1 LWTAGKLFAAAQ
13 EREVTYRYF
22 SEALMDL
29 DARQSIVDWAPATKA
44 LDRPFGPPE
53 QISVGEAMTEAWQ
66 SFSVALDSADSGFLA
81 DHFTDV
87 ALVRATQ
94 AVEAGQGARMA
105 VLEMTSRPE
114 FHHDDGSVLQVATEA
129 VVARYMGEQENLSFF
144 DMSVDGYVTTL
155 VNGAAGWK
163 IAMHERSGAAS
174 LDMAPQ
180 SRSLPKLA
188 GINYYPA
195 QTPWSRFW
203 PAMTVETLE
212 ADFDLIRGLGGN
224 AIRIF
229 LQNDAFTGDD
239 LEENLRKLRLLLET
253 ADDNGLWVVPTL
265 FDLPGGYE
273 TAYWFRDYQS
283 LQRILPVLRDA
294 PNVAYVDLKNEADL
308 DFDQHG
314 QFVIEAW
321 ARTMLNTAR
330 RYAPELLFTIGW
342 AKAESALILADHL
355 DVISYHEYGDPDEAR
370 QKLNQV
376 LTKAGSKPVHITEI
390 GATSFELV
398 ASMPNSPEKQAEEVG
413 NRLRSLQDADGLF
426 VWTLH
431 DFPDL
436 EDAPFGRSPWVRA
449 LQGEFG
455 LYDATGTEKPAAAVV
470 RAEFERLLENSD
482 DD

>member
-1 LWTAGKLFAAAQ
+1 MNSLRNTLIFACLALVGSLGLLWTAGKLFAAAR
-13 EREVTYRYF
+13 EREITYRYF

-29 DARQSIVDWAPATKA
+29 DARQSIVDWAPATAA

-105 VLEMTSRPE
+105 VLEMTSRPQ

-129 VVARYMGEQENLSFF
+129 VVARYMGEQNNLSFF
-144 DMSVDGYVTTL
+144 DMSADGYVTTL

-163 IAMHERSGAAS
+163 IAMHERRGATS

-180 SRSLPKLA
+180 QRSLPKLA

-203 PAMTVETLE
+203 PNMTVETLE
-212 ADFDLIRGLGGN
+212 ADFDLIQGLGGN

-239 LEENLRKLRLLLET
+239 LEENLHKLRLLLKT
-253 ADDNGLWVVPTL
+253 ADDHGLWVVPTL

-273 TAYWFRDYQS
+273 TA
-283 LQRILPVLRDA
+283 
-294 PNVAYVDLKNEADL
+294 
-308 DFDQHG
+308 
-314 QFVIEAW
+314 
-321 ARTMLNTAR
+321 
-330 RYAPELLFTIGW
+330 
-342 AKAESALILADHL
+342 
-355 DVISYHEYGDPDEAR
+355 
-370 QKLNQV
+370 
-376 LTKAGSKPVHITEI
+376 
-390 GATSFELV
+390 
-398 ASMPNSPEKQAEEVG
+398 
-413 NRLRSLQDADGLF
+413 
-426 VWTLH
+426 
-431 DFPDL
+431 
-436 EDAPFGRSPWVRA
+436 
-449 LQGEFG
+449 
-455 LYDATGTEKPAAAVV
+455 
-470 RAEFERLLENSD
+470 
-482 DD
+482 